1 MAQYE
6 AGQYINEFMNEM
18 PSLLLTMRKMDID
31 QMLDTRRL
39 DQQDTVNNMQQQ
51 RDLVDADMRER
62 QMFMNEKIF
71 GEQEKKREAWTT
83 VKKPLLDEMKLNLQR
98 EEEIS
103 QQEKDMPWHKWWRP
117 NVEDINP
124 FGQED
129 PWVKSERTLAREAAE
144 EKYGKPREASEL
156 FGDVSKGSELLDPQQ
171 WQSIYGSDVFQPQ
184 LLGKTGL
191 LGATTAGSMGGYY
204 PSYPMSGQ

>member
-51 RDLVDADMRER
+51 RDLVDANMRER
-62 QMFMNEKIF
+62 QMVMNEDIF
-71 GEQEKKREAWTT
+71 GEQKEGREAWKK
-83 VKKPLLDEMKLNLQR
+83 VKKPLLAHMKHLKQLDEETR
-98 EEEIS
+98 
-103 QQEKDMPWHKWWRP
+103 QQEKKMPFREWWRP
-117 NVEDINP
+117 NKEDINP
-124 FGQED
+124 FDQED
-129 PWVKSERTLAREAAE
+129 PWIKSEKTLAKESAE
-144 EKYGKPREASEL
+144 EKYGKPREASEI
-156 FGDVSKGSELLDPQQ
+156 FGDIESLTADLSPEQFL
-171 WQSIYGSDVFQPQ
+171 SIYQNPVFQPQ

-191 LGATTAGSMGGYY
+191 LGATTAGSVGGYY
-204 PSYPMSGQ
+204 P

>member
-39 DQQDTVNNMQQQ
+39 DQQDTSLNMQQQ

-62 QMFMNEKIF
+62 QMTMNEDIF
-71 GEQEKKREAWTT
+71 GEQKEGREAWKK
-83 VKKPLLDEMKLNLQR
+83 VKKPLLAHMKHLKQLDEER
-98 EEEIS
+98 R
-103 QQEKDMPWHKWWRP
+103 QQEKKMPVSAWWRP

-124 FGQED
+124 FDQED
-129 PWVKSERTLAREAAE
+129 PWIKSERTLAREAAE
-144 EKYGKPREASEL
+144 KKYGKPREASEI
-156 FGDVSKGSELLDPQQ
+156 FGDIESLTADLSPEHFL
-171 WQSIYGSDVFQPQ
+171 SIYQNPVFQPQ

-191 LGATTAGSMGGYY
+191 LGATTAGSVGGYY
-204 PSYPMSGQ
+204 P

>member
-39 DQQDTVNNMQQQ
+39 DQQDTSLNMQQQ

-62 QMFMNEKIF
+62 QMTMNEDIF
-71 GEQEKKREAWTT
+71 GEQKEGREAWKK
-83 VKKPLLDEMKLNLQR
+83 VKKPLLAHMKHLKQLDEER
-98 EEEIS
+98 R
-103 QQEKDMPWHKWWRP
+103 QQEKKMPVSSWWRP

-124 FGQED
+124 FGQEY
-129 PWVKSERTLAREAAE
+129 PWIKSE
-144 EKYGKPREASEL
+144 
-156 FGDVSKGSELLDPQQ
+156 
-171 WQSIYGSDVFQPQ
+171 
-184 LLGKTGL
+184 
-191 LGATTAGSMGGYY
+191 
-204 PSYPMSGQ
+204 

>member
-51 RDLVDADMRER
+51 RDLVDANMRER
-62 QMFMNEKIF
+62 QMVMNEDIF
-71 GEQEKKREAWTT
+71 GESKQGREAWRK
-83 VKKPLLDEMKLNLQR
+83 VKGPLLKNMKQRMQLDEEYREQR
-98 EEEIS
+98 
-103 QQEKDMPWHKWWRP
+103 KDMGFWDELSRP
-117 NVEDINP
+117 GEEDINIP
-124 FGQED
+124 FTD
-129 PWVKSERTLAREAAE
+129 YSIRDSERTLAKEAAE
-144 EKYGKPREASEL
+144 DKYGKPQEASEV
-156 FGDVSKGSELLDPQQ
+156 FGDIESMSADLNPEQFL
-171 WQSIYGSDVFQPQ
+171 SIYQNPVFQSQ

-191 LGATTAGSMGGYY
+191 LGATTAGSVGGYY
-204 PSYPMSGQ
+204 P

>member
-51 RDLVDADMRER
+51 RDLVDANMRER
-62 QMFMNEKIF
+62 QMVMNEDIF
-71 GEQEKKREAWTT
+71 GESKQGREAWRK
-83 VKKPLLDEMKLNLQR
+83 VKGPLLKNMKQRMQLDEEYREQR
-98 EEEIS
+98 
-103 QQEKDMPWHKWWRP
+103 KDMGFWDELSRP
-117 NVEDINP
+117 GEEDINIP
-124 FGQED
+124 FTD
-129 PWVKSERTLAREAAE
+129 YSIRDSERTLAKEAAE
-144 EKYGKPREASEL
+144 DKYGKPQEASEV
-156 FGDVSKGSELLDPQQ
+156 FGDIESMSADLNPEQFL
-171 WQSIYGSDVFQPQ
+171 SIYQNPVFQSQ

-191 LGATTAGSMGGYY
+191 LGATTASSVGGYY
-204 PSYPMSGQ
+204 P

>member
-51 RDLVDADMRER
+51 RDLVDANMRER
-62 QMFMNEKIF
+62 QMVMNEDIF
-71 GEQEKKREAWTT
+71 GESKQGREAWRK
-83 VKKPLLDEMKLNLQR
+83 VKGPLLKNMKQRMQLDEEYREQR
-98 EEEIS
+98 
-103 QQEKDMPWHKWWRP
+103 KDMGFWDELSRP
-117 NVEDINP
+117 GEEDIDIP
-124 FGQED
+124 FTD
-129 PWVKSERTLAREAAE
+129 YSIRDSERTLAKEAAE
-144 EKYGKPREASEL
+144 DKYGKPQEASEV
-156 FGDVSKGSELLDPQQ
+156 FGDIESMSADLNPEQFL
-171 WQSIYGSDVFQPQ
+171 SIYQNPVFQSQ

-191 LGATTAGSMGGYY
+191 LGATTAGSVGGYY
-204 PSYPMSGQ
+204 P